1 MQRCV
6 VPDEWQ
12 RMFDTAEAAVSAA
25 SVLKGCHG
33 ATLIVATTPEGLAIR
48 VLCLGDVHGP
58 THPYHPPNWL
68 SSRSCNET
76 TNLQLMQA
84 LVASCTRLRRPLT
97 VMLEEQHFRS
107 ADKSGDSVDLM
118 DSIHRRSG
126 LVVVRNQLR
135 GCLTGGV
142 CVLGCRDVRVEAVD
156 ARLFDRSLYGNLF
169 RKKFLGS
176 CRETLPSAAERW
188 YRFFVTPSLS
198 ESAAG
203 RWMWTEFAQM
213 GFDSSEVSFSKYRR
227 RYVEHWL
234 PLLVSETGKVGER
247 AAMRLREMLISAHLS
262 QFRCELDEEGDV
274 LWVSIQS
281 IIMDYYTLL
290 RIMLNSG
297 APCVLQAGTAH
308 TIVVTLVL
316 MLLAKGER
324 HPASRR
330 CRSWCDR
337 AYRDLAHRV
346 FEDDRFEV
354 NLTEAAGVA
363 VLRRGSL
370 ITGGCATFG
379 DLVRMLCDDSE
390 EKGNKIL

>member
-1 MQRCV
+1 MSV
-6 VPDEWQ
+6 
-12 RMFDTAEAAVSAA
+12 A
-25 SVLKGCHG
+25 SILKGCHG
-33 ATLIVATTPEGLAIR
+33 ATLIVATTPDLAIR

-58 THPYHPPNWL
+58 THPHHPPNWL
-68 SSRSCNET
+68 SSRSPNET

-84 LVASCTRLRRPLT
+84 LVASCTRLHKSLT
-97 VMLEEQHFRS
+97 IMLEEQHFRS
-107 ADKSGDSVDLM
+107 KDEAVDSLDLM

-156 ARLFDRSLYGNLF
+156 VRLFDSLLYGNLF

-176 CRETLPSAAERW
+176 RRETLPSAAERW

-198 ESAAG
+198 ESAGG
-203 RWMWTEFAQM
+203 RRMWAEFAQM
-213 GFDSSEVSFSKYRR
+213 GFDSCELSFSEYRR

-234 PLLVSETGKVGER
+234 PLLVTETAKVGEP
-247 AAMRLREMLISAHLS
+247 AAVRLREMLISVHLS

-274 LWVSIQS
+274 LWVTMQS

-324 HPASRR
+324 HPASPR

-363 VLRRGSL
+363 VLRCGSL
-370 ITGGCATFG
+370 MTGSCATFG
-379 DLVRMLCDDSE
+379 DLIQMLCDDSE